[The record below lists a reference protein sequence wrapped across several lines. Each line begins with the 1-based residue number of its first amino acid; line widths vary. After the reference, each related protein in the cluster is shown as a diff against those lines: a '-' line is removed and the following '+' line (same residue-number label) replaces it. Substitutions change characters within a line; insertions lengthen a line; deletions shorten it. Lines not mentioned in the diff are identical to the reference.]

1 MSEKLTRTQQK
12 NLERLGGV
20 NPADES
26 FSRRQFVTQVGGT
39 GRWPAGR
46 SAAGSCSATPG
57 AWKASSRRPRSG
69 SRTTRSTSRRAGPSL
84 VVVRSSPPGRG
95 LRHAS
100 EEELPAREEQAF
112 RMVKAALEAMG
123 GEGVAKFIT
132 KGDVV
137 VIKPNVAFDKNPD
150 LAATTQ
156 PDTVAAVVKLCL
168 GAGARK
174 VIVADNPINNP
185 ESCFFKTKVG
195 DAALRAGAE
204 LMLPKDSYFEQLYV
218 GGETI
223 TNTWRMFYRPFR
235 EATKVIGVS
244 PVKDHNLCK
253 ATVTMKNWYGLLGN
267 PRNQFHQN
275 IHGIISDF
283 ALMMK
288 PTLVIA
294 DGRKL
299 LMRNGPTGGSLN
311 DVKKGDT
318 IVVGTDHTAVD
329 SWCVTRLLEKK
340 RHEIIYLDKVIAA
353 AASARTGG
361 PSGPRRSRYDVLR
374 EDGPWLDVL
383 VPKHECG
390 PSRSRCR
397 HRRGCSTRAR
407 RVRVRIPLDSNNPE
421 RLEIREQ
428 SAPSP
433 GRIDRPPHDEGE
445 RSMTSA
451 VS

>member
-20 NPADES
+20 NPADTL
-26 FSRRQFVTQVGGT
+26 FSRRQFATQVGTFAAVAGAAA
-39 GRWPAGR
+39 GAGLLIRDRWGMEGVKPPPPVTLKNYAVERAASLPTVVAVR
-46 SAAGSCSATPG
+46 SAPIEGG
-57 AWKASSRRPRSG
+57 DY
-69 SRTTRSTSRRAGPSL
+69 L
-84 VVVRSSPPGRG
+84 
-95 LRHAS
+95 
-100 EEELPAREEQAF
+100 AREEQVLK
-112 RMVKAALEAMG
+112 MIKAALAEMG
-123 GEGVAKFIT
+123 GEKGVGTFIK

-137 VIKPNVAFDKNPD
+137 VLKPNVAFDKNPD

-156 PDTVAAVVKLCL
+156 PDTVSAVVKLCL

-195 DAALRAGAE
+195 EAALRAGAE
-204 LMLPKDSYFEQLYV
+204 LMLPQDSYFEQLYV

-235 EATKVIGVS
+235 EATKVIGIS

-283 ALMMK
+283 ALMMQ

-311 DVKKGDT
+311 DVKKSDT
-318 IVVGTDHTAVD
+318 IVVGTDHIAVD
-329 SWCVTRLLEKK
+329 SWVVTRLLERS
-340 RHEIIYLDKVIAA
+340 RHEIKYLDMALAKTAARGIAGA
-353 AASARTGG
+353 DWRPQWT
-361 PSGPRRSRYDVLR
+361 R
-374 EDGPWLDVL
+374 EITV
-383 VPKHECG
+383 
-390 PSRSRCR
+390 
-397 HRRGCSTRAR
+397 A
-407 RVRVRIPLDSNNPE
+407 
-421 RLEIREQ
+421 
-428 SAPSP
+428 
-433 GRIDRPPHDEGE
+433 
-445 RSMTSA
+445 
-451 VS
+451 

>member
-20 NPADES
+20 NPADEM
-26 FSRRQFVTQVGGT
+26 FSRRQFATQVGGYAAV
-39 GRWPAGR
+39 AG
-46 SAAGSCSATPG
+46 AAVGAGLLLRDQWGMEGVKPPPPVRLPSFAIKDLPSSTP
-57 AWKASSRRPRSG
+57 SV
-69 SRTTRSTSRRAGPSL
+69 
-84 VVVRSSPPGRG
+84 VVVRSTPKPSTDN
-95 LRHAS
+95 
-100 EEELPAREEQAF
+100 REHDMEVREKQAF
-112 RMVKAALEAMG
+112 DMVKAALTEMG
-123 GEGVAKFIT
+123 GVEKFIK

-156 PDTVAAVVKLCL
+156 PDTLAAVVKLCKD
-168 GAGARK
+168 AGARK

-195 DAALRAGAE
+195 DAALKAGAE
-204 LMLPKDSYFEQLYV
+204 LMMPQDSYFEQLYV

-223 TNTWRMFYRPFR
+223 TGTWRMFYRPFR
-235 EATKVIGVS
+235 EATKVIGIS

-283 ALMMK
+283 ALMIK

-311 DVKKGDT
+311 DVKQSDT
-318 IVVGTDHTAVD
+318 IVVGTEGTAVD
-329 SWCVTRLLEKK
+329 SWCVTRLLDKQ
-340 RHEIIYLDKVIAA
+340 RHEIIYLDKIIQ
-353 AASARTGG
+353 
-361 PSGPRRSRYDVLR
+361 
-374 EDGPWLDVL
+374 
-383 VPKHECG
+383 
-390 PSRSRCR
+390 
-397 HRRGCSTRAR
+397 RG
-407 RVRVRIPLDSNNPE
+407 LGNDW
-421 RLEIREQ
+421 
-428 SAPSP
+428 
-433 GRIDRPPHDEGE
+433 RPQWTKEVNL
-445 RSMTSA
+445 A
-451 VS
+451 

>member
-1 MSEKLTRTQQK
+1 MAEKLTRTQQK

-39 GRWPAGR
+39 AAV
-46 SAAGSCSATPG
+46 AAGVAAVGLAVRDRWGMEGVKPDPPVRLKDYSIALPP
-57 AWKASSRRPRSG
+57 SRPN
-69 SRTTRSTSRRAGPSL
+69 L
-84 VVVRSSPPGRG
+84 VVVRSNTMEGKTFDSKDD
-95 LRHAS
+95 
-100 EEELPAREEQAF
+100 ELLAREEQAF
-112 RMVKAALEAMG
+112 TMMKRALDEMG
-123 GEGVAKFIT
+123 GVDQFIT

-156 PDTVAAVVKLCL
+156 PDTVSAVVKLCF

-195 DAALRAGAE
+195 DAAIRAGAE
-204 LMLPKDSYFEQLYV
+204 LMMPQASYFEDLYV

-223 TNTWRMFYRPFR
+223 TGTWRMFYRPFR

-253 ATVTMKNWYGLLGN
+253 ATITTKNWYGLLGN

-283 ALMMK
+283 ALMIK
-288 PTLVIA
+288 PTFVVA
-294 DGRKL
+294 DGRKV

-311 DVKKGDT
+311 DVKRDDA
-318 IVVGTDHTAVD
+318 IVVGTDGTAVD

-340 RHEIIYLDKVIAA
+340 RHEIIYLDKII
-353 AASARTGG
+353 T
-361 PSGPRRSRYDVLR
+361 
-374 EDGPWLDVL
+374 
-383 VPKHECG
+383 
-390 PSRSRCR
+390 
-397 HRRGCSTRAR
+397 RG
-407 RVRVRIPLDSNNPE
+407 LGKDW
-421 RLEIREQ
+421 
-428 SAPSP
+428 
-433 GRIDRPPHDEGE
+433 RPQW
-445 RSMTSA
+445 TSE
-451 VS
+451 VTV

>member
-1 MSEKLTRTQQK
+1 MSEKLTRTQIK

-20 NPADES
+20 NPADAS
-26 FSRRQFVTQVGGT
+26 FSRRQFLTQVGGY
-39 GRWPAGR
+39 GA
-46 SAAGSCSATPG
+46 AAGAMVGGGLLVRDQWGMEGVKPPPAQTLKSFAVEPPVS
-57 AWKASSRRPRSG
+57 K
-69 SRTTRSTSRRAGPSL
+69 PSL
-84 VVVRSSPPGRG
+84 VVVRSAPV
-95 LRHAS
+95 AADADAA
-100 EEELPAREEQAF
+100 AREASLHDQAF
-112 RMVKAALEAMG
+112 RMVNAALEAMG
-123 GEGVAKFIT
+123 GVSHFIR

-137 VIKPNVAFDKNPD
+137 VVKPNVAFDKNPD
-150 LAATTQ
+150 LAATSQ
-156 PDTVAAVVKLCL
+156 PETVAAVVRLCL

-195 DAALRAGAE
+195 EAAVRAGAE
-204 LMLPKDSYFEQLYV
+204 LMLPKDSYFEQLYI

-283 ALMMK
+283 ALMIK

-294 DGRKL
+294 DGRRL

-311 DVKKGDT
+311 DVKKGDA

-329 SWCVTRLLEKK
+329 SWCVTRLLEKS
-340 RHEIIYLDKVIAA
+340 RHDIVYLDKVIQ
-353 AASARTGG
+353 
-361 PSGPRRSRYDVLR
+361 
-374 EDGPWLDVL
+374 
-383 VPKHECG
+383 
-390 PSRSRCR
+390 
-397 HRRGCSTRAR
+397 RGLGKDWRPQWT
-407 RVRVRIPLDSNNPE
+407 E
-421 RLEIREQ
+421 EI
-428 SAPSP
+428 
-433 GRIDRPPHDEGE
+433 
-445 RSMTSA
+445 T
-451 VS
+451 V

>member
-1 MSEKLTRTQQK
+1 MSVKLTRTQIK

-39 GRWPAGR
+39 GLVVGGAL
-46 SAAGSCSATPG
+46 AAGILTRDQWGMEGVKPPPPVTLKNYSITLP
-57 AWKASSRRPRSG
+57 SG
-69 SRTTRSTSRRAGPSL
+69 KPSM
-84 VVVRSSPPGRG
+84 VVVRAAPPSGTF
-95 LRHAS
+95 AS
-100 EEELPAREEQAF
+100 KDEENAAKELQAMT
-112 RMVKAALEAMG
+112 MVESALKAMG
-123 GEGVAKFIT
+123 GVDQFIK

-156 PDTVAAVVKLCL
+156 PDTVSAVVKLCF

-174 VIVADNPINNP
+174 VIVCDNPINNP

-195 DAALRAGAE
+195 EAAVRAGAE

-235 EATKVIGVS
+235 EATKVIGIS

-267 PRNQFHQN
+267 PRNQFHQDIN
-275 IHGIISDF
+275 GIISDF
-283 ALMMK
+283 ALMMR

-311 DVKKGDT
+311 DVKRSDT
-318 IVVGTDHTAVD
+318 MVIGTDHLAVD
-329 SWCVTRLLEKK
+329 SWCVTRLLERS
-340 RHEIIYLDKVIAA
+340 RHDIIYLDKALA
-353 AASARTGG
+353 KTTARGF
-361 PSGPRRSRYDVLR
+361 
-374 EDGPWLDVL
+374 
-383 VPKHECG
+383 
-390 PSRSRCR
+390 
-397 HRRGCSTRAR
+397 
-407 RVRVRIPLDSNNPE
+407 PLADWRPQMME
-421 RLEIREQ
+421 EI
-428 SAPSP
+428 
-433 GRIDRPPHDEGE
+433 
-445 RSMTSA
+445 T
-451 VS
+451 V

>member
-20 NPADES
+20 NPADTP
-26 FSRRQFVTQVGGT
+26 FSRRQFATQVGGFAAVA
-39 GRWPAGR
+39 GGAVGAGLLLRDRWGMEGVKPPPPVRLKSFAVDL
-46 SAAGSCSATPG
+46 PV
-57 AWKASSRRPRSG
+57 SR
-69 SRTTRSTSRRAGPSL
+69 PSL
-84 VVVRSSPPGRG
+84 VVVRSAPIDESRYNS
-95 LRHAS
+95 R
-100 EEELPAREEQAF
+100 EESLQAREDQAF
-112 RMVKAALEAMG
+112 QMVKAAMTEMG
-123 GEGVAKFIT
+123 GDQGIGQFI
-132 KGDVV
+132 KRGDVV

-156 PDTVAAVVKLCL
+156 PDTLAAVVKLCL

-195 DAALRAGAE
+195 EAAVRAGAE
-204 LMLPKDSYFEQLYV
+204 LMLPKESYFEQLYV

-223 TNTWRMFYRPFR
+223 THTWKMFYRPFR
-235 EATKVIGVS
+235 EATKVIGIS

-288 PTLVIA
+288 PSLVIA

-311 DVKKGDT
+311 DVKRGDT

-329 SWCVTRLLEKK
+329 SWCVSKLLDKN
-340 RHEIIYLDKVIAA
+340 RHDIVYLDKVI
-353 AASARTGG
+353 
-361 PSGPRRSRYDVLR
+361 
-374 EDGPWLDVL
+374 
-383 VPKHECG
+383 
-390 PSRSRCR
+390 
-397 HRRGCSTRAR
+397 RRGLGKDWQPQWTQ
-407 RVRVRIPLDSNNPE
+407 
-421 RLEIREQ
+421 EI
-428 SAPSP
+428 
-433 GRIDRPPHDEGE
+433 
-445 RSMTSA
+445 T
-451 VS
+451 V

>member
-1 MSEKLTRTQQK
+1 MSEKLTRTQIR

-20 NPADES
+20 NPSDES
-26 FSRRQFVTQVGGT
+26 YSRRQFLGQVGATAAIG
-39 GRWPAGR
+39 GAVVGAGMVVRDRWGMEGIKPPPPVRLKNYGVKV
-46 SAAGSCSATPG
+46 AAS
-57 AWKASSRRPRSG
+57 K
-69 SRTTRSTSRRAGPSL
+69 PSL
-84 VVVRSSPPGRG
+84 VVVRSSPVDGDFD
-95 LRHAS
+95 
-100 EEELPAREEQAF
+100 AREKQAF
-112 RMVKAALEAMG
+112 SMVKRALDEMG
-123 GEGVAKFIT
+123 GVDHFIQ

-156 PDTVAAVVKLCL
+156 PDTVAAVVRLCL

-195 DAALRAGAE
+195 EAAARAGAE
-204 LMLPKDSYFEQLYV
+204 VMMPQSSYFEDLYV

-223 TNTWRMFYRPFR
+223 THTWRMFYRPFR
-235 EATKVIGVS
+235 DATKVIGVS

-253 ATVTMKNWYGLLGN
+253 ATVTLKNWYGLLGN

-311 DVKKGDT
+311 DVKRGDT
-318 IVVGTDHTAVD
+318 IVVGTDHVAVD
-329 SWCVTRLLEKK
+329 SWCVTKLLDKK
-340 RHEIIYLDKVIAA
+340 RHEIIYLDKAIARNL
-353 AASARTGG
+353 ASDWRPQWT
-361 PSGPRRSRYDVLR
+361 R
-374 EDGPWLDVL
+374 EVN
-383 VPKHECG
+383 V
-390 PSRSRCR
+390 
-397 HRRGCSTRAR
+397 
-407 RVRVRIPLDSNNPE
+407 
-421 RLEIREQ
+421 
-428 SAPSP
+428 
-433 GRIDRPPHDEGE
+433 
-445 RSMTSA
+445 
-451 VS
+451 

>member
-1 MSEKLTRTQQK
+1 MSEKLTRTQLK

-26 FSRRQFVTQVGGT
+26 FSRRQFLTQVGGT
-39 GRWPAGR
+39 AAVAGAAVGAGLLVRDRWGMEGVEPPPPVRLKDYSVAL
-46 SAAGSCSATPG
+46 PP
-57 AWKASSRRPRSG
+57 SRPN
-69 SRTTRSTSRRAGPSL
+69 L
-84 VVVRSSPPGRG
+84 VVVRSPGVR
-95 LRHAS
+95 RETFDS
-100 EEELPAREEQAF
+100 RDDEMKAREDQAF
-112 RMVKAALEAMG
+112 AMVKAALDAMG
-123 GEGVAKFIT
+123 GVDQFIT

-137 VIKPNVAFDKNPD
+137 VLKPNVAFDKNPD

-156 PDTVAAVVKLCL
+156 PDTVSAVVKLCL

-195 DAALRAGAE
+195 DAARRAGAE
-204 LMLPKDSYFEQLYV
+204 LMLPQHSYFEQLYI

-223 TNTWRMFYRPFR
+223 KTTWSMFYRPFR

-267 PRNQFHQN
+267 PRNQFHQD

-294 DGRKL
+294 DARKM

-311 DVKKGDT
+311 DVKASDA
-318 IVVGTDHTAVD
+318 IVVGTDHVGVD
-329 SWCVTRLLEKK
+329 SWCVSRLLEKQ
-340 RHEIIYLDKVIAA
+340 RHEILYLDKAIA
-353 AASARTGG
+353 RDLGKDWRPQWTQ
-361 PSGPRRSRYDVLR
+361 
-374 EDGPWLDVL
+374 
-383 VPKHECG
+383 
-390 PSRSRCR
+390 
-397 HRRGCSTRAR
+397 
-407 RVRVRIPLDSNNPE
+407 
-421 RLEIREQ
+421 EI
-428 SAPSP
+428 
-433 GRIDRPPHDEGE
+433 
-445 RSMTSA
+445 T
-451 VS
+451 V

>member
-1 MSEKLTRTQQK
+1 MSEKLTRTQLK

-20 NPADES
+20 NPADAS
-26 FSRRQFVTQVGGT
+26 FSRRQFLTQVGGT
-39 GRWPAGR
+39 GLVIGGAA
-46 SAAGSCSATPG
+46 AAGLLVNDRWGMEGVKPPPPVRLKDYSVKLAPG
-57 AWKASSRRPRSG
+57 RPNLG
-69 SRTTRSTSRRAGPSL
+69 
-84 VVVRSSPPGRG
+84 VVRSAPIRG
-95 LRHAS
+95 ETFAS
-100 EEELPAREEQAF
+100 RDEELLAREEQAM
-112 RMVKAALEAMG
+112 RMIKAAMETMG
-123 GEGVAKFIT
+123 GDQGMAQFIT

-195 DAALRAGAE
+195 EAAVRAGAE
-204 LMLPKDSYFEQLYV
+204 LMLPKESYFEQLYI

-223 TNTWRMFYRPFR
+223 THTWKMFYRPFR
-235 EATKVIGVS
+235 EATKVIGIS

-267 PRNQFHQN
+267 PRAQFHQN

-311 DVKKGDT
+311 DVKRSDT
-318 IVVGTDHTAVD
+318 IVVGTDSTAVD
-329 SWCVTRLLEKK
+329 SWCVTRLLEKQ
-340 RHEIIYLDKVIAA
+340 RHEIVYLDKVIKRGLGKDWRGAGA
-353 AASARTGG
+353 EEMKGWRGTPGG
-361 PSGPRRSRYDVLR
+361 PDFKP
-374 EDGPWLDVL
+374 
-383 VPKHECG
+383 
-390 PSRSRCR
+390 
-397 HRRGCSTRAR
+397 
-407 RVRVRIPLDSNNPE
+407 
-421 RLEIREQ
+421 
-428 SAPSP
+428 
-433 GRIDRPPHDEGE
+433 PPH
-445 RSMTSA
+445 
-451 VS
+451 

>member
-12 NLERLGGV
+12 NLEKFGGV
-20 NPADES
+20 NPADQP
-26 FSRRQFVTQVGGT
+26 FSRRQFATQVGGFALAGGAAIAGGLVLRDRWGMEGVKPPPPVRLKDYAVRLPV
-39 GRWPAGR
+39 GR
-46 SAAGSCSATPG
+46 
-57 AWKASSRRPRSG
+57 
-69 SRTTRSTSRRAGPSL
+69 PSL
-84 VVVRSSPPGRG
+84 VVVRSSPVRAED
-95 LRHAS
+95 HAS
-100 EEELPAREEQAF
+100 KDEELKAREAQAF
-112 RMVKAALEAMG
+112 SMVEAALKAMG
-123 GEGVAKFIT
+123 GVEHFIQR
-132 KGDVV
+132 GDVV

-156 PDTVAAVVKLCL
+156 PETVAAVTKLCF

-185 ESCFFKTKVG
+185 ESCFYKTKVG
-195 DAALRAGAE
+195 EAAVRAGAE
-204 LMLPKDSYFEQLYV
+204 LMLPKDSYFETLYI

-223 TNTWRMFYRPFR
+223 TGTWRMFYRPFR
-235 EATKVIGVS
+235 EATKVIGIS

-267 PRNQFHQN
+267 PRAQFHQN

-329 SWCVTRLLEKK
+329 SWCVTKLLEKP
-340 RHEIIYLDKVIAA
+340 RDQIIYLDKVI
-353 AASARTGG
+353 
-361 PSGPRRSRYDVLR
+361 
-374 EDGPWLDVL
+374 
-383 VPKHECG
+383 
-390 PSRSRCR
+390 
-397 HRRGCSTRAR
+397 RRGLGQDWRPNWTQ
-407 RVRVRIPLDSNNPE
+407 
-421 RLEIREQ
+421 EI
-428 SAPSP
+428 
-433 GRIDRPPHDEGE
+433 
-445 RSMTSA
+445 T
-451 VS
+451 V